1 MVTHVCLSICL
12 SVCLIVWLCFYV
24 YLFRCLEA
32 LFYVGYRSNT
42 SKRPSMALTDWHL
55 KRERFVT
62 LCEYLYFP
70 LTSACLFVCLLVCLS
85 SCLSVCLSICLSV
98 CLPAG
103 TRRTCSHPV

>member
-55 KRERFVT
+55 KRERYDS
-62 LCEYLYFP
+62 LCGYLSFP
-70 LTSACLFVCLLVCLS
+70 LTCISLPV
-85 SCLSVCLSICLSV
+85 CLSVCLFFCHLYVCLSV

-103 TRRTCSHPV
+103 TRKTCSHPV